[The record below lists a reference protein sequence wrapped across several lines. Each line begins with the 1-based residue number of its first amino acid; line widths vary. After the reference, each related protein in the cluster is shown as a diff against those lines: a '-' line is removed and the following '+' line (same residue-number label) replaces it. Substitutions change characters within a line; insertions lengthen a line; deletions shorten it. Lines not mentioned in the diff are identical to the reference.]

1 MRSFHGSFKAKLE
14 RGPWAGGRR
23 ADRGAFLRSLM
34 LAAAAGLVLAAG
46 AAAAEAACPTDPLA
60 PLKTPQLQIQ
70 VQPRI
75 DGGAASYGGMQYR
88 RTPGLGPKDIALT
101 IDDGPN
107 PQVTPLVLQILA
119 KHCLKVTYFLVG
131 WYAHA
136 YPELVRQEAAA
147 GHFIGTHT
155 FSHPDNLRRLTAAQA
170 EAEITQGFEA
180 AQGALASG
188 TPAEKAQL
196 TPFFRFPGLN
206 DTKELSQW
214 LAQRR
219 IAVVGADFGANDWLN
234 ISPAAIEHRALLEA
248 ADTHGGILILHDS
261 HMHTAEALDDLITSF
276 EQEGYRFVQLV
287 PSPDAMRGREDG
299 APILGA
305 TAMAGAR
312 NQAVAAP
319 KPALFDQVMARL
331 RNWAARI
338 GDFGRW
344 LGGALAHV
352 WREGLAQLRH

>member
-46 AAAAEAACPTDPLA
+46 AAAAEPACPTDPLA

-155 FSHPDNLRRLTAAQA
+155 FSHPDNLRRLTVAQA

-219 IAVVGADFGANDWLN
+219 IAVIGADFGANDWLN

-276 EQEGYRFVQLV
+276 EQGGYRFVQLV

>member
-155 FSHPDNLRRLTAAQA
+155 FSHPDNLRRLTVAQA
-170 EAEITQGFEA
+170 KAEITQGFEA

-276 EQEGYRFVQLV
+276 EQGGYRFVQLV

-299 APILGA
+299 AAILGA
-305 TAMAGAR
+305 AAMAGAR